1 MPAPTKPD
9 AVPRSFGAKRS
20 ATTVVSAAC
29 IELSAIVAPTQNRV
43 IVHRLVICGT
53 ANRHNPPTT
62 DPVTNHGVRSPQRVR
77 VRSEKA
83 PAIGF
88 VSVLQMQV
96 IARSEERRVENGWV
110 RLCRTRMHP

>member
-62 DPVTNHGVRSPQRVR
+62 DPVTIHGVRRPQRARVRAETAPATGDVR
-77 VRSEKA
+77 VRTLE
-83 PAIGF
+83 
-88 VSVLQMQV
+88 VL
-96 IARSEERRVENGWV
+96 AN
-110 RLCRTRMHP
+110 PP

>member
-62 DPVTNHGVRSPQRVR
+62 DPVTIHGVRRPQRVR
-77 VRSEKA
+77 VRSEK
-83 PAIGF
+83 
-88 VSVLQMQV
+88 
-96 IARSEERRVENGWV
+96 RSEEHTSELQSLMRSSYAGFC
-110 RLCRTRMHP
+110 LKKKK

>member
-62 DPVTNHGVRSPQRVR
+62 DPVTNHGVRRPPRVR

-83 PAIGF
+83 PAIG
-88 VSVLQMQV
+88 V
-96 IARSEERRVENGWV
+96 RSEERRGGKACVERVDLGG
-110 RLCRTRMHP
+110 RRTIKKKKKKN

>member
-62 DPVTNHGVRSPQRVR
+62 DPVTIHGVRRPQRVR
-77 VRSEKA
+77 VRSEKT
-83 PAIGF
+83 PAIGV
-88 VSVLQMQV
+88 VSVMKIEV
-96 IARSEERRVENGWV
+96 IAHTTASPLVLFAWS
-110 RLCRTRMHP
+110 LA